1 MILFCFNIILIKNDS
16 TQHFKCEVVWFLTN
30 KLKYGMKNGTEVT
43 LNLSSNLIRSYNL
56 QTNFPH
62 KLSLTDTQ
70 VSKICKGFA
79 NGSLANIKVSKTQLS
94 KMIQSGKIVIRDLSI
109 FRNILSSAAKKGT
122 DIARSLWKDFLDK
135 QIDKFNKEYITGEGS
150 GITLSNNEKKDIMI
164 KLITSLEI
172 KEIL

>member
-1 MILFCFNIILIKNDS
+1 
-16 TQHFKCEVVWFLTN
+16 
-30 KLKYGMKNGTEVT
+30 MKNGTEVT
-43 LNLSSNLIRSYNL
+43 LNLSSNLIRSYNH

-122 DIARSLWKDFLDK
+122 DIARNLWKDFLDK

>member
-1 MILFCFNIILIKNDS
+1 
-16 TQHFKCEVVWFLTN
+16 
-30 KLKYGMKNGTEVT
+30 MKNGTEVT
-43 LNLSSNLIRSYNL
+43 LNLSSNLIRSYND
-56 QTNFPH
+56 QTNFPN

-70 VSKICKGFA
+70 VSNICKAFA

-109 FRNILSSAAKKGT
+109 FRNILLSAAKKGR
-122 DIARSLWKDFLDK
+122 DIARSLWKDFRDK
-135 QIDKFNKEYITGEGS
+135 QIDKFNKEYITGEAS
-150 GITLSNNEKKDIMI
+150 EITLSNDEKKDIII